1 MENIYKDKFSFVDNK
16 LFADINGKKYELNN
30 ISNIHNLKELNKLR
44 SEALQENKM
53 FSKLLKNATD
63 DTEREFINKKL
74 SDNKNK
80 LSALNKQFN
89 DELSSQ
95 ASVETKEADKIG
107 DDMYV
112 LKPLLAFLESFIK
125 SDKGAFSKNKTNNE
139 ELEFTATPEET
150 NKLLENIEQKKP
162 LSIEGIKS
170 LIPIERISE
179 NKLEITSGDNKNMPD
194 KLSDRSLLIMI
205 DNNIFPAM
213 DQKSLNNLLSNGD
226 FVNKLS
232 KSNNA
237 KVFALDK
244 ETLMNEF
251 SNLTLSEDKEK
262 YIKDNLKAELLKEF
276 TKPTQYQQNRFI
288 PEDKLDISSF
298 TKLGINVKS
307 IPQSDIKTLRSG
319 DEIKVKIY
327 PSSNEEAEANIRLE
341 MNEEGMFVCKVTKKE
356 LINKFTLYNHKF
368 TEDEKNQLKNFGQ
381 LTNGPITVIDNGVSK
396 DILPFYKDG
405 VLGYR
410 IPDKIGLPQK
420 YNGVEINKEQKELL
434 QNGKTVVMKG
444 LVDKD
449 GTKYDGYVRFNLVK
463 NKLESINLLKE
474 TLSEKQTFK
483 PKFKM

>member
-1 MENIYKDKFSFVDNK
+1 MESIDNNKFSFVDNK
-16 LFADINGKKYELNN
+16 LFANVNGAKHEISNL
-30 ISNIHNLKELNKLR
+30 SNIHSLKEINTLKAEAMKEKNILLNI
-44 SEALQENKM
+44 
-53 FSKLLKNATD
+53 LKKTSD
-63 DTEREFINKKL
+63 ETEKEYLNKKL
-74 SDNKNK
+74 ADNKERI
-80 LSALNKQFN
+80 SSIDKQFA
-89 DELSSQ
+89 DELSRQTSMD
-95 ASVETKEADKIG
+95 TREADKIG

-112 LKPLLAFLESFIK
+112 LKPFIAFLESFIK
-125 SDKGAFSKNKTNNE
+125 SDKGAFSKHKINNE

-150 NKLLENIEQKKP
+150 NKLLEKIEENKP
-162 LSIEGIKS
+162 LSEVIKS
-170 LIPIERISE
+170 LIPTERIKE
-179 NKLEITSGDNKNMPD
+179 NRLELPSTESNNMPD
-194 KLSDRSLLIMI
+194 TLSDKSLLIMT

-213 DQKSLNNLLSNGD
+213 DQKSLNTLLSNGN
-226 FVNKLS
+226 FVNDLS
-232 KSNNA
+232 MSSNA
-237 KVFALDK
+237 KVFSLDK
-244 ETLMNEF
+244 ETLMKEF
-251 SNLTLSEDKEK
+251 SNLMMSEDKEK
-262 YIKDNLKAELLKEF
+262 FIKEDLKAELLKEF

-341 MNEEGMFVCKVTKKE
+341 MNKEGMFVCKVTKKE

>member
-1 MENIYKDKFSFVDNK
+1 MESIDNNKFSFVDNK
-16 LFADINGKKYELNN
+16 LFANVNGAKHEISNL
-30 ISNIHNLKELNKLR
+30 SNIHSLKEINTLKAEAMKEKNILLNI
-44 SEALQENKM
+44 
-53 FSKLLKNATD
+53 LKKTSD
-63 DTEREFINKKL
+63 ETEKEYLNKKL
-74 SDNKNK
+74 ADNKERI
-80 LSALNKQFN
+80 SSIDKQFA
-89 DELSSQ
+89 DELSRQTSMD
-95 ASVETKEADKIG
+95 TREADKIG

-112 LKPLLAFLESFIK
+112 LKPFIAFIESFIK
-125 SDKGAFSKNKTNNE
+125 SDKGAFSKNKINNE
-139 ELEFTATPEET
+139 KLEFTATPEET
-150 NKLLENIEQKKP
+150 NKLLEKIEENKP
-162 LSIEGIKS
+162 ISEVIKS
-170 LIPIERISE
+170 LIPTERIKE
-179 NKLEITSGDNKNMPD
+179 NRLELPSTESNNMPD
-194 KLSDRSLLIMI
+194 MLSDRSLLIMI

-356 LINKFTLYNHKF
+356 SINKFTLYNHKF

>member
-1 MENIYKDKFSFVDNK
+1 MESIDNNKFSFVDNK
-16 LFADINGKKYELNN
+16 LFANVNGAKHEISNL
-30 ISNIHNLKELNKLR
+30 SNIHSLKEINTLKAEAMKEKNILLNI
-44 SEALQENKM
+44 
-53 FSKLLKNATD
+53 LKKTSD
-63 DTEREFINKKL
+63 ETEKEYLNKKL
-74 SDNKNK
+74 ADNKERI
-80 LSALNKQFN
+80 SSIDKQFA
-89 DELSSQ
+89 DELSRQTSMD
-95 ASVETKEADKIG
+95 TREADKIG

-112 LKPLLAFLESFIK
+112 LKPLIAFIESFIK
-125 SDKGAFSKNKTNNE
+125 SDKGAFSKNKINNE

-150 NKLLENIEQKKP
+150 NKLLEKIEENKP
-162 LSIEGIKS
+162 LSEVIKS

-194 KLSDRSLLIMI
+194 KFSDRSLLIMI